1 MTTLVPPPLRP
12 GDRVAVVA
20 PGGPPRRAALLRGIA
35 WLEQR
40 QFVVDRGA
48 HVLDRR
54 GYLAGDDAGRADD
67 LNRAFADPGLK
78 AVWFARGGYGSQRIL
93 PRIDFSQLRSHPK
106 ALIGYSDVTV
116 LQAAAW
122 RFAGLSTLHGPMVAE
137 LADSSAYD
145 ATSLARALSGAPV
158 EFALPRRTVLR
169 AGRGEGPIVGGCL
182 SLLVGLIG
190 TPFDLE
196 TRGAILF
203 WEDVNEEPYRIDRM
217 LAHLRL
223 AGRLHGL
230 QGMVI
235 GRLPGCRARRREN
248 DIPLADILKSH
259 LQGTDYPVVVDFPAG
274 HARRKVTLPLGRAAR
289 LDTFARRL
297 AIDGAANAP

>member
-1 MTTLVPPPLRP
+1 
-12 GDRVAVVA
+12 VA

-35 WLEQR
+35 WLER
-40 QFVVDRGA
+40 RKFVVERGA
-48 HVLDRR
+48 HLLDRR

-67 LNRAFADPGLK
+67 LNRALADPGLK

-93 PRIDFSQLRSHPK
+93 PRIDFSHLRTHPK

-137 LADSSAYD
+137 LADPKAYD
-145 ATSLARALSGAPV
+145 AASLGRALSGAPL
-158 EFALPRRTVLR
+158 EFALPARAVLR

-182 SLLVGLIG
+182 SLLVGLVG

-196 TRGAILF
+196 TRGSILF

-235 GRLPGCRARRREN
+235 GRLPGCRSRRREN
-248 DIPLADILKSH
+248 DIPLAEILRTH
-259 LQGTDYPVVVDFPAG
+259 LEGTDYPVVVDFPAG

-297 AIDGAANAP
+297 MIDGPADDRR